1 MAANPQISSFLPRY
15 VLQRLIDEQQL
26 RQPLAEDQLATVL
39 FADFSGFSRLSE
51 QFAYDQTTILE
62 YISDVL
68 NDSFSQLIDTVIAH
82 GGDVVKFAGDALIAI
97 WMADDLEQLRQTTQL
112 AAQCG
117 LAIQA
122 SFTLPS
128 AAERLAIRVQIGAGS
143 ISNFIVGGVN
153 NHWEQLISGEALLQ
167 VHLLGSQTHAGQ
179 VVISPEARSLIREQG
194 QGEDLRAQ
202 AFRLTGLVENLP
214 LPEINQSLPNYPTE
228 QLTPFM
234 PTAVIA
240 RINAG
245 LHEWLAELR
254 HLSVMFI
261 NVPALSFFTTL
272 EQVQAA
278 ISALQT
284 VIFRYE
290 GSIDKLSVDDKG
302 VSLLAAFGLP
312 PLSHRD
318 DAERAVRAAL
328 EASTALTKL
337 SLTHTIGIATGPAFC
352 GEIGNSQRR
361 EFTMIG
367 DVVNRAARLMEANL
381 APILCD
387 QTTAQASQQQVRFQ
401 VLPPIMIKGKSQPI
415 TIYRPQQTNYSPDQ
429 IRPRRLIGRRR
440 ERGQIEQLFTQA
452 LPTIQHLMLTGE
464 SGMGKSALL
473 YEAVEIAEHYERQ
486 ALLITSSSLRQSA
499 QYPGWRLLLEA
510 CLAVEQWPHQASQ
523 CYQLI
528 IQRLQLPDQ
537 LAKSVQLLHDVLELP
552 GRAESN
558 ATLDQAQQVQIIHE
572 LIGHALSQLHQQK
585 PLVLCID
592 NLQWFD
598 SLALNTLE
606 QLLQQQPEIILITTA
621 PTKLAGL
628 AAQQLLHLQALDP
641 VACIAVVAQ
650 SLGVQA
656 IPPSVAAFINQRAAG
671 HPLWSIELAQALRNA
686 GMIRINNGICKLDQF
701 SQLEKLNL
709 PSTIQGVLVSRID
722 QLPPQPQLTLK
733 IASVIGHEFQVQL
746 LEAIYPLAH
755 EREHIP
761 AHLDLLVQ
769 QGFIH
774 EASEGYRFSQ
784 AIIHDVAYSLLLFGQ
799 RRALHRAI
807 AEWYAS
813 EHPHLAEAGSSL
825 LAHHWSHAI
834 DPDEPE
840 SRQPAIEALQ
850 RAGEQ
855 TLLRCSYREAI
866 PFFERALH
874 LLAVDDD
881 FAAQQQIVRM
891 QFNLSQARWRLG
903 DHSMALTNLDSA
915 LVTAQRIGDGVGE
928 ADVLRQFGNIAYV
941 QGDLYTAQQHF
952 SASVNRARHANYH
965 SGIIS
970 GVSNVGVVAFAR
982 GDYQVAREAYREG
995 LATSREQ
1002 GHDFGIAVNQLNLG
1016 GLAIVEQAWDEARH
1030 YLYEALNLGYT
1041 KHMTLVCLHS
1051 LVALAEWRLATNQA
1065 EASANLIQIV
1075 LHHEAI
1081 DSEIHAA
1088 IDKLK
1093 PQLIQILGET
1103 QWLILSQRPTTPF
1116 EQIIPAIVQE
1126 LATEQH

>member
-15 VLQRLIDEQQL
+15 VLQRLIEEHQP

-97 WMADDLEQLRQTTQL
+97 WMADDLDQLTQNTQL

-122 SFTLPS
+122 SFNNPS
-128 AAERLAIRVQIGAGS
+128 ESERLAIRVQIGAGS
-143 ISNFIVGGVN
+143 ISSFIVGGVN
-153 NHWEQLISGEALLQ
+153 NHWEQLITGEALLQ
-167 VHLLGSQTHAGQ
+167 VHLLGSQSFAGQ
-179 VVISPEARSLIREQG
+179 VIISPEARSLIRKYG
-194 QGEDLRAQ
+194 LGEDLRAQ
-202 AFRLTGLVENLP
+202 AFRLTAMAENLP
-214 LPEINQSLPNYPTE
+214 LPTINQTIPDYPTE

-278 ISALQT
+278 VSALQT

-318 DAERAVRAAL
+318 DAERAVRSAL
-328 EASTALTKL
+328 EASAALSKL

-387 QTTAQASQQQVRFQ
+387 QTTAQASQQHVRFQ
-401 VLPPIMIKGKSQPI
+401 VLPPITIKGKSQPI
-415 TIYRPQQTNYSPDQ
+415 TIYRPQQTNHSPDQ

-440 ERGQIEQLFTQA
+440 ERGQIEALFSQTQS
-452 LPTIQHLMLTGE
+452 TIQHVAITGD

-473 YEAVEIAEHYERQ
+473 YEAVEIAQHYERQ
-486 ALLITSSSLRQSA
+486 AMLITSSSLRQSA

-510 CLAVEQWPHQASQ
+510 CLAVEQWPNQAAQ

-528 IQRLQLPDQ
+528 IQRLQLPEH

-552 GRAESN
+552 GRAEAN
-558 ATLDQAQQVQIIHE
+558 ATDHAQQVQIIHE
-572 LIGHALSQLHQQK
+572 LIGHALYQLHAQR

-598 SLALNTLE
+598 SLALATLE
-606 QLLQQQPEIILITTA
+606 LLLQQHGDIILITTA
-621 PTKLAGL
+621 PATVACLEP
-628 AAQQLLHLQALDP
+628 QQTIHLQALDP

-656 IPPSVAAFINQRAAG
+656 IPPSVALFINQRSAG

-686 GMIRINNGICKLDQF
+686 GMIRVNNGVCKLDQF

-733 IASVIGHEFQVQL
+733 IASVIGHDFSLAVL
-746 LEAIYPLAH
+746 DAIYPVAH
-755 EREHIP
+755 EREQIP
-761 AHLDLLVQ
+761 AHLELLLQ

-774 EASEGYRFSQ
+774 EAAEGYQFSQ

-807 AEWYAS
+807 AEWYTR
-813 EHPHLAEAGSSL
+813 EHPHLVEAGSSL

-840 SRQPAIEALQ
+840 SRQPAIDALR

-855 TLLRCSYREAI
+855 TLVRCSYREAI

-874 LLAVDDD
+874 LLAIDDD

-903 DHSMALTNLDSA
+903 DHSMALTNLDAA
-915 LVTAQRIGDGVGE
+915 LVTAQQIGDGVGE

-952 SASVNRARHANYH
+952 LASVARARKANYP

-982 GDYQVAREAYREG
+982 GDYQVAREAYRDG
-995 LATSREQ
+995 LAISIEQ

-1030 YLYEALNLGYT
+1030 YLHQALSLGYA

-1065 EASANLIQIV
+1065 DASAHLIQIV

-1093 PQLIQILGET
+1093 PKLIQILGET
-1103 QWLILSQRPTTPF
+1103 QWLIMSQRPTTPF
-1116 EQIIPAIVQE
+1116 EQVLPAIMQE
-1126 LATEQH
+1126 LATEKA

>member
-15 VLQRLIDEQQL
+15 VLQRLIEEHQP

-97 WMADDLEQLRQTTQL
+97 WMADDLDQLTQNTQL

-122 SFTLPS
+122 SFNNPS
-128 AAERLAIRVQIGAGS
+128 ESERLAIRVQIGAGS
-143 ISNFIVGGVN
+143 ISSFIVGGVN
-153 NHWEQLISGEALLQ
+153 NHWEQLITGEALLQ
-167 VHLLGSQTHAGQ
+167 VHLLGSQSFAGQ
-179 VVISPEARSLIREQG
+179 VIISPEARSLIREYG
-194 QGEDLRAQ
+194 LGEDLRAQ
-202 AFRLTGLVENLP
+202 AFRLTAMAENLP
-214 LPEINQSLPNYPTE
+214 LPTIKTMPDYPTE

-278 ISALQT
+278 VSALQT

-318 DAERAVRAAL
+318 DAERAVRSAL
-328 EASTALTKL
+328 EASAALSKL

-387 QTTAQASQQQVRFQ
+387 QTTAQASQQHVRFQ
-401 VLPPIMIKGKSQPI
+401 VLPPITIKGKSQPI
-415 TIYRPQQTNYSPDQ
+415 TIYRPQQTNHSPDQ

-440 ERGQIEQLFTQA
+440 ERGQIEALFNQTQ
-452 LPTIQHLMLTGE
+452 PSIQHVAITGD

-473 YEAVEIAEHYERQ
+473 YEAVEIAQHYERQ
-486 ALLITSSSLRQSA
+486 AMLITSSSLRQSA

-510 CLAVEQWPHQASQ
+510 CLAVEQWPNQAAQ

-528 IQRLQLPDQ
+528 IQRLQLPEQ
-537 LAKSVQLLHDVLELP
+537 LAKSVHLLHDVLELP

-558 ATLDQAQQVQIIHE
+558 ATDHSQQVQIIHE
-572 LIGHALSQLHQQK
+572 LIGYALYQLHAQR

-598 SLALNTLE
+598 SLALATLE
-606 QLLQQQPEIILITTA
+606 LLLQQHDDIILITTA
-621 PTKLAGL
+621 PANVACLEP
-628 AAQQLLHLQALDP
+628 QQTIHLQALDP

-656 IPPSVAAFINQRAAG
+656 IPPSVALFINQRAAG

-686 GMIRINNGICKLDQF
+686 GMIRVNNGVCKLDQF

-733 IASVIGHEFQVQL
+733 IASVIGHDFSLAVL
-746 LEAIYPLAH
+746 DAIYPVAH

-761 AHLDLLVQ
+761 THLELLLQ

-774 EASEGYRFSQ
+774 EAAEGYQFSQ

-807 AEWYAS
+807 AEWYIR
-813 EHPHLAEAGSSL
+813 EHPHLVEAGSSL

-840 SRQPAIEALQ
+840 SRQPAIDALR

-855 TLLRCSYREAI
+855 TLVRCSYREAI
-866 PFFERALH
+866 PFCERALH
-874 LLAVDDD
+874 LLAIDDD

-903 DHSMALTNLDSA
+903 DHSMALTNLDAA
-915 LVTAQRIGDGVGE
+915 LVTAQQIGDGVGE

-952 SASVNRARHANYH
+952 LASVARARKANYP

-982 GDYQVAREAYREG
+982 GDYQVAREAYRDG
-995 LATSREQ
+995 LAISIEQ

-1016 GLAIVEQAWDEARH
+1016 GLAIVEQAWDEARS
-1030 YLYEALNLGYT
+1030 YLQQALSLGYA

-1065 EASANLIQIV
+1065 EASAGLIQIV

-1093 PQLIQILGET
+1093 PKLIQILGET
-1103 QWLILSQRPTTPF
+1103 QWLIMSQRPTTPF
-1116 EQIIPAIVQE
+1116 EQVLPAIMQE
-1126 LATEQH
+1126 LATEKA

>member
-15 VLQRLIDEQQL
+15 VLQRLIEEHQP

-97 WMADDLEQLRQTTQL
+97 WMADDLDQLTQNTQL

-122 SFTLPS
+122 SFNNPS
-128 AAERLAIRVQIGAGS
+128 ESERLAIRVQIGAGS
-143 ISNFIVGGVN
+143 ISSFIVGGVN
-153 NHWEQLISGEALLQ
+153 NHWEQLITGEALLQ
-167 VHLLGSQTHAGQ
+167 VHLLGSQSFAGQ
-179 VVISPEARSLIREQG
+179 VIVSPEARSLIREYG
-194 QGEDLRAQ
+194 LGEDLRAQ
-202 AFRLTGLVENLP
+202 AFRLTAMAENLP
-214 LPEINQSLPNYPTE
+214 LPTINQTMPEYPTE

-278 ISALQT
+278 VSALQT

-318 DAERAVRAAL
+318 DAERAVRSAL
-328 EASTALTKL
+328 EASAALSKL

-387 QTTAQASQQQVRFQ
+387 QTTAQASQQHVRFQ
-401 VLPPIMIKGKSQPI
+401 VLPPITIKGKSQPI
-415 TIYRPQQTNYSPDQ
+415 TIYRPQQTNHSPDQ

-440 ERGQIEQLFTQA
+440 ERDHIEALFNQTQ
-452 LPTIQHLMLTGE
+452 PSIQHVAITGD

-473 YEAVEIAEHYERQ
+473 YEAVEIAQHYERQ
-486 ALLITSSSLRQSA
+486 AMLITSSSLRQSA

-510 CLAVEQWPHQASQ
+510 CLAVEQWPNQAAQ

-528 IQRLQLPDQ
+528 IQRLQLPEQ
-537 LAKSVQLLHDVLELP
+537 LAKSVHLLHDVLELP
-552 GRAESN
+552 GRAEAN
-558 ATLDQAQQVQIIHE
+558 ATDHAQQVQIIHE
-572 LIGHALSQLHQQK
+572 LIGHALYQLHAQR

-598 SLALNTLE
+598 SLALATLE
-606 QLLQQQPEIILITTA
+606 LLLQQHDDIILITTA
-621 PTKLAGL
+621 PANVACLES
-628 AAQQLLHLQALDP
+628 QQTIHLQALDP

-656 IPPSVAAFINQRAAG
+656 IPPSVALFINQRAAG

-686 GMIRINNGICKLDQF
+686 GMIRVNNGVCKLDQF

-733 IASVIGHEFQVQL
+733 IASVIGHDFSLAVL
-746 LEAIYPLAH
+746 DAIYPVAH

-761 AHLDLLVQ
+761 AHLELLLQ

-774 EASEGYRFSQ
+774 EAAEGYQFSQ

-807 AEWYAS
+807 AEWYIR
-813 EHPHLAEAGSSL
+813 EHPHLVEAGSSL

-840 SRQPAIEALQ
+840 SRQPAIDALQ

-855 TLLRCSYREAI
+855 TLVRCSYREAI

-874 LLAVDDD
+874 LLAIDDD

-903 DHSMALTNLDSA
+903 DHSMALTNLDAA
-915 LVTAQRIGDGVGE
+915 LVTAQQIGDGVGE

-952 SASVNRARHANYH
+952 LASVARARKANYP

-982 GDYQVAREAYREG
+982 GDYQVAREAYRDG
-995 LATSREQ
+995 LAISIEQ
-1002 GHDFGIAVNQLNLG
+1002 GYDFGIAVNQLNLG
-1016 GLAIVEQAWDEARH
+1016 GLAIVEQAWDEARS
-1030 YLYEALNLGYT
+1030 YLQQALSLGYA

-1065 EASANLIQIV
+1065 EASAGLIQIV

-1093 PQLIQILGET
+1093 PKLIQILGET
-1103 QWLILSQRPTTPF
+1103 QWLIMSQRPTTPF
-1116 EQIIPAIVQE
+1116 EQVLPAIMQE
-1126 LATEQH
+1126 LATEKA